1 MDNPNTCPEDS
12 DPLKQ
17 PVVQQLA
24 TSAFPH
30 VTLTGEELTAL
41 AAAAATGVD
50 TSYDLVRVLSGR
62 AYWRTGRVLAREAC
76 WVLQRLEGR
85 NRDAAPEQH
94 QQQRVIAVV
103 RTPLDSFERRGQ
115 AFVRRRR
122 PRGGSRDGWIDLPL
136 AQEPRLIHL

>member
-1 MDNPNTCPEDS
+1 MDNPNTPSEDPDS
-12 DPLKQ
+12 HEQ

-41 AAAAATGVD
+41 DAAVQTGVD
-50 TSYDLVRVLSGR
+50 APYDLERVLRRR
-62 AYWRTGRVLAREAC
+62 AYWRTGRVLARGAC
-76 WVLQRLEGR
+76 QVLQRLEGR

-94 QQQRVIAVV
+94 PQQRVNDML
-103 RTPLDSFERRGQ
+103 RTPFDSFERRGQ

-122 PRGGSRDGWIDLPL
+122 QRGGSRDGWIDLPL
-136 AQEPRLIHL
+136 DDEPRLIHL